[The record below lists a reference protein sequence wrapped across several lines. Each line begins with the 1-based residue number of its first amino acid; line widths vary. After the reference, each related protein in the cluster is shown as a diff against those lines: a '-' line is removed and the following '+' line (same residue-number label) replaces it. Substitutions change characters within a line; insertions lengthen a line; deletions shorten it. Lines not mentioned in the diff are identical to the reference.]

1 MSLFVLDA
9 SVTAAWCFE
18 DQSTPYTDAVLQAV
32 IVGAEV
38 LVPAIWRYEVAN
50 ILVVAERRK
59 KIGPEKS
66 ARFVEALQQFGISV
80 DVAGIDEAFRA
91 VMDRERASAR

>member
-1 MSLFVLDA
+1 MLDA

-32 IVGAEV
+32 INGAEV
-38 LVPAIWRYEVAN
+38 LVPAIWRFEVAN

-59 KIGPEKS
+59 KISPEKDS
-66 ARFVEALQQFGISV
+66 ALHSGPKIIWVWLLWNDGQPAKSV
-80 DVAGIDEAFRA
+80 V
-91 VMDRERASAR
+91 